1 MRCETGSAWPR
12 RDGGNRNP
20 EKEVG
25 SWGLANRPSSRLYDA
40 GRGVVGVEETLQN
53 QHGGDLI
60 DDFPVGREGASG
72 GVEMAMGFGGGEAL
86 VPEVDGEGKGGAEG
100 FGEGLGLGGEGA
112 DIAGEVERMAED
124 NSGAV
129 VPAEEAAEGAEV
141 LLWVFAAE
149 GEDGLGG
156 QAELVGDGDTDAAG
170 PKIEAEEA
178 EGHRMIVEPGSYSG
192 PGLGGRGS
200 EAARGG
206 LRAGRPGKAAS

>member
-1 MRCETGSAWPR
+1 M
-12 RDGGNRNP
+12 
-20 EKEVG
+20 
-25 SWGLANRPSSRLYDA
+25 
-40 GRGVVGVEETLQN
+40 GVEETLQN

-156 QAELVGDGDTDAAG
+156 QAELVGDSDADAAVA
-170 PKIEAEEA
+170 KIEAQQAGFHESSIA
-178 EGHRMIVEPGSYSG
+178 DGAAGSW
-192 PGLGGRGS
+192 
-200 EAARGG
+200 
-206 LRAGRPGKAAS
+206 